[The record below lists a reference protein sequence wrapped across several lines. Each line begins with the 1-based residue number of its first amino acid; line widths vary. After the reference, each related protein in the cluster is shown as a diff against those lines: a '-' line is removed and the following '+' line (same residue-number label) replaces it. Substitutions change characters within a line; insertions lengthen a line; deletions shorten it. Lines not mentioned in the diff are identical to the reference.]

1 MFSKLAKRL
10 GFGLPQIGP
19 QEAVQRLNQGAVLV
33 DVREPNEYANG
44 HAPNAIHLPLARVR
58 AQGSAAIDAL
68 ALPDAVED
76 VLLICHSGMRSRI
89 AQAALA
95 GHRRVRCV
103 NVAGGM
109 QAWVDAGLP
118 MTTPRG

>member
-1 MFSKLAKRL
+1 MIALLRALFGGRGGQLAPHEAAARL
-10 GFGLPQIGP
+10 R
-19 QEAVQRLNQGAVLV
+19 AGAVLV
-33 DVREPNEYANG
+33 DVREAAEFARG
-44 HAPNAIHLPLARVR
+44 HAPGARLLPLSRIR
-58 AQGSAAIDAL
+58 ADAAGAL
-68 ALPDAVED
+68 ATLDLPDTTDEL
-76 VLLICHSGMRSRI
+76 LLICHSGMRSRI

-95 GHRRVRCV
+95 GHPRVRCV

>member
-1 MFSKLAKRL
+1 MIALLRALFGGRGGQLAPHEAAARL
-10 GFGLPQIGP
+10 R
-19 QEAVQRLNQGAVLV
+19 AGAVLV
-33 DVREPNEYANG
+33 DVREAAEFARG
-44 HAPNAIHLPLARVR
+44 HAPGARLLPLSRIR
-58 AQGSAAIDAL
+58 AGATSALESLD
-68 ALPDAVED
+68 LPDTTGEL
-76 VLLICHSGMRSRI
+76 LLICHSGMRSRI

-95 GHRRVRCV
+95 GHPRVRCV

>member
-1 MFSKLAKRL
+1 MIALLRALFGGRGGQLA
-10 GFGLPQIGP
+10 PH
-19 QEAVQRLNQGAVLV
+19 EAAARQRTGAVLV
-33 DVREPNEYANG
+33 DVREAAEFARG
-44 HAPNAIHLPLARVR
+44 HAPGARLLPLSRIR
-58 AQGSAAIDAL
+58 AGAASALESLD
-68 ALPDAVED
+68 LPETTGEL
-76 VLLICHSGMRSRI
+76 LLICHSGMRSRI

-95 GHRRVRCV
+95 GHPRVRCV

>member
-1 MFSKLAKRL
+1 MIALLWALFGGRGGQLAPHEAAARL
-10 GFGLPQIGP
+10 R
-19 QEAVQRLNQGAVLV
+19 AGAVLV
-33 DVREPNEYANG
+33 DVREAAEFARG
-44 HAPNAIHLPLARVR
+44 HAPGARLLPLSRIR
-58 AQGSAAIDAL
+58 ADAAGAL
-68 ALPDAVED
+68 ATLDLPDTSDEL
-76 VLLICHSGMRSRI
+76 LLICHSGLRSRI

>member
-1 MFSKLAKRL
+1 
-10 GFGLPQIGP
+10 
-19 QEAVQRLNQGAVLV
+19 
-33 DVREPNEYANG
+33 
-44 HAPNAIHLPLARVR
+44 
-58 AQGSAAIDAL
+58 
-68 ALPDAVED
+68 
-76 VLLICHSGMRSRI
+76 MRSRI

-95 GHRRVRCV
+95 GHPRVRCV

>member
-1 MFSKLAKRL
+1 MIALLRALFGGRGGQLAPHEAAVRL
-10 GFGLPQIGP
+10 R
-19 QEAVQRLNQGAVLV
+19 AGAVLV
-33 DVREPNEYANG
+33 DVREAAEFARG
-44 HAPNAIHLPLARVR
+44 HAPGARLLPLSRIR
-58 AQGSAAIDAL
+58 AGAASALESLD
-68 ALPDAVED
+68 LPDTTGEL
-76 VLLICHSGMRSRI
+76 LLICHSGMRSRI